1 MLDLW
6 RDTLLKNSREVQNK
20 FAFQQYSLLFCCG
33 DAGNRTRVRLISRY
47 VSTMRVSPYI
57 VGREVNEP
65 NPTIASSIASLA
77 PMTFA
82 WSDPS
87 YITPQFNRKEELSET
102 AFRTRAYARA
112 YAKAKLSA
120 VKYGEATFCAVF
132 ALGFLHGFTRHA
144 LGIARIGLIR
154 RRSRSSPCAFIFD

>member
-1 MLDLW
+1 ML
-6 RDTLLKNSREVQNK
+6 RYVGV
-20 FAFQQYSLLFCCG
+20 FFICG

-77 PMTFA
+77 PMTIA

-132 ALGFLHGFTRHA
+132 ALGFFARFYEACARH
-144 LGIARIGLIR
+144 RTY
-154 RRSRSSPCAFIFD
+154 RSDQAAKPIIPMCVRM

>member
-1 MLDLW
+1 MQIKGAGIFVAKVSLCGDAGNRSQIISSPSLRNFCDPSSRLAMLGSHCFAV
-6 RDTLLKNSREVQNK
+6 RFPSIYASRNKNSSDVSEH
-20 FAFQQYSLLFCCG
+20 FYFCG

-65 NPTIASSIASLA
+65 NPTISLSVSSLA
-77 PMTFA
+77 PITVA

-102 AFRTRAYARA
+102 AFRTRA
-112 YAKAKLSA
+112 
-120 VKYGEATFCAVF
+120 
-132 ALGFLHGFTRHA
+132 
-144 LGIARIGLIR
+144 
-154 RRSRSSPCAFIFD
+154 